1 MTMNQKDNF
10 LKGFVKENPLFVQ
23 VLGTC
28 PSLAVTTKVEN
39 AIGMGIAVFFVL
51 VLSNLVISLLMSR
64 PAWRDMIKPVRIPV
78 FIVVIATLVTVV
90 EMIMQA
96 YLTSLYVALG
106 VFIPL
111 IVVNCIIL
119 GRAEAFAQSNKP
131 LDSVVDGMGM
141 ALGYMVALLVIS
153 FFREFIG
160 AGTVTIW
167 GSLQLDLSFLF
178 RVIGITPIDMFLK
191 PVGAFLTFGFIL
203 AVLAASA
210 NRKLQKQKQAAPTK
224 EAAK

>member
-1 MTMNQKDNF
+1 MTMNQKENF
-10 LKGFVKENPLFVQ
+10 LKGFVKENPLFIQ

-28 PSLAVTTKVEN
+28 PSLAITTKVEN

-51 VLSNLVISLLMSR
+51 VLSNLIISLLMSR
-64 PAWRDMIKPVRIPV
+64 PAWRELIKPVRIPV

-90 EMIMQA
+90 EMVMHA
-96 YLTSLYVALG
+96 YLTSLYVSLG

-119 GRAEAFAQSNKP
+119 GRAEAFASSNKP

-141 ALGYMVALLVIS
+141 ALGYTFALLLMS
-153 FFREFIG
+153 FFREFLG

-167 GSLQLDLSFLF
+167 GDLQLNLGVLF
-178 RVIGITPIDMFLK
+178 RLIGIAPIDMFLK
-191 PVGAFLTFGFIL
+191 PVGAFLTFGFL
-203 AVLAASA
+203 LAAITA
-210 NRKLQKQKQAAPTK
+210 MTNKKMLKQAALKK

>member
-1 MTMNQKDNF
+1 MTMNQKENF
-10 LKGFVKENPLFVQ
+10 LKGFVKENPLFIQ

-28 PSLAVTTKVEN
+28 PSLAITTKVEN

-51 VLSNLVISLLMSR
+51 VLSNLIISLLMSR
-64 PAWRDMIKPVRIPV
+64 PAWREMIKPVRIPV

-90 EMIMQA
+90 EMVMHA
-96 YLTSLYVALG
+96 YLTSLYISLG

-119 GRAEAFAQSNKP
+119 GRAEAFASSNKP
-131 LDSVVDGMGM
+131 LDSVIDGMGM
-141 ALGYMVALLVIS
+141 AIGYTFALLLMS

-160 AGTVTIW
+160 SGTITVW
-167 GSLQLDLSFLF
+167 GDLQLNLGFVF
-178 RVIGITPIDMFLK
+178 RLVGIAPIDMFLK
-191 PVGAFLTFGFIL
+191 PVGAFLTFGFL
-203 AVLAASA
+203 LAAITA
-210 NRKLQKQKQAAPTK
+210 MTNKKLLKQAALKK